1 MIHVLFNADN
11 NVIEPCKN
19 VMRQVMAHVSD
30 DVTFHIMGTEF
41 ESEYNT
47 IFYDAPDLSVFK
59 HTGEHGHI
67 TKTACYRLFAPFIKG
82 LDKVIYL
89 DTCKLEKPTDVETIK
104 ALRKEALG
112 SIYSWIN
119 DTYFVYVDR
128 IKAAENVDLM
138 GDIKSETFNRFND
151 TPQASSTG
159 FDDDAHATNTTKTTT
174 SSAGGTPVSRLSEVY
189 SFIRNQYKLWADDFI
204 QKFTV
209 IE

>member
-1 MIHVLFNADN
+1 MYRHYYTLPELFIPEAGETIEDFRDPMWAKTKDKGFYTIINHISGLSFADDDQYTKELMQKYVWPEMWNA
-11 NVIEPCKN
+11 
-19 VMRQVMAHVSD
+19 
-30 DVTFHIMGTEF
+30 
-41 ESEYNT
+41 
-47 IFYDAPDLSVFK
+47 
-59 HTGEHGHI
+59 
-67 TKTACYRLFAPFIKG
+67 
-82 LDKVIYL
+82 KVIYL
-89 DTCKLEKPTDVETIK
+89 DTCKREKPVDVETIK

-159 FDDDAHATNTTKTTT
+159 FDDDAHATNTTKTVT
-174 SSAGGTPVSRLSEVY
+174 SSAGGTAAARLSEVY
-189 SFIRNQYKLWADDFI
+189 GFIRNQYKLWADDFI
-204 QKFTV
+204 QKFTI

>member
-1 MIHVLFNADN
+1 MYRHYYTLPELFIPE
-11 NVIEPCKN
+11 VGETT
-19 VMRQVMAHVSD
+19 D
-30 DVTFHIMGTEF
+30 DFKDPLWAKTKDKGFYTIIDHISGLSF
-41 ESEYNT
+41 AQD
-47 IFYDAPDLSVFK
+47 DAY
-59 HTGEHGHI
+59 
-67 TKTACYRLFAPFIKG
+67 TKELMQKYVWPEMWDA
-82 LDKVIYL
+82 KVIYL
-89 DTCKLEKPTDVETIK
+89 DTFKCEKPVDVDTIK
-104 ALRKEALG
+104 ALRKQVLG

-159 FDDDAHATNTTKTTT
+159 FDDDAHATNTTKTIT

-189 SFIRNQYKLWADDFI
+189 GFIRNQYKLWADDFI
-204 QKFTV
+204 QKFTI

>member
-1 MIHVLFNADN
+1 MYRHYYTLPELFIPEAGETIEDFRDPMWAKTKDKGFYTIINHISGLSFANDDQYTKELMQKYVWPEMWNA
-11 NVIEPCKN
+11 
-19 VMRQVMAHVSD
+19 
-30 DVTFHIMGTEF
+30 
-41 ESEYNT
+41 
-47 IFYDAPDLSVFK
+47 
-59 HTGEHGHI
+59 
-67 TKTACYRLFAPFIKG
+67 
-82 LDKVIYL
+82 KVIYL
-89 DTCKLEKPTDVETIK
+89 DTCKREKPVDVETIK

-159 FDDDAHATNTTKTTT
+159 FDDDAHATNTTKTVT
-174 SSAGGTPVSRLSEVY
+174 SSAGGTAAARLSEVY
-189 SFIRNQYKLWADDFI
+189 RFIKNQYKLWADEFI
-204 QKFTV
+204 QKFTI

>member
-1 MIHVLFNADN
+1 MYRYYYTLPELFIPD
-11 NVIEPCKN
+11 VGETIEDFRDPLWAMTEDKGFYTIIN
-19 VMRQVMAHVSD
+19 HISGLAFAND
-30 DVTFHIMGTEF
+30 DV
-41 ESEYNT
+41 Y
-47 IFYDAPDLSVFK
+47 
-59 HTGEHGHI
+59 
-67 TKTACYRLFAPFIKG
+67 TKELMQKYIWPEMWNA
-82 LDKVIYL
+82 KVIYL
-89 DTCKLEKPTDVETIK
+89 DTCKREKPVDVETIK

-159 FDDDAHATNTTKTTT
+159 FDDDAHATNTTKTIT
-174 SSAGGTPVSRLSEVY
+174 SSAGGTAAARLSEVY
-189 SFIRNQYKLWADDFI
+189 RFIRNQYKLWADDFI
-204 QKFTV
+204 QKFTI

>member
-1 MIHVLFNADN
+1 MYRHYYTLPELFIPEVGETIEDFRDPLWAKTEDKGFYTIINHISGLAFADDDQYTKELMQKYVWPEMWNA
-11 NVIEPCKN
+11 
-19 VMRQVMAHVSD
+19 
-30 DVTFHIMGTEF
+30 
-41 ESEYNT
+41 
-47 IFYDAPDLSVFK
+47 
-59 HTGEHGHI
+59 
-67 TKTACYRLFAPFIKG
+67 
-82 LDKVIYL
+82 KVIYL
-89 DTCKLEKPTDVETIK
+89 DTCKREKPTDVETIK

-112 SIYSWIN
+112 SIYKWIN

-174 SSAGGTPVSRLSEVY
+174 SSAGGTPAARLSEIY
-189 SFIRNQYKLWADDFI
+189 KFIRNQYKLWADDFI
-204 QKFTV
+204 QKFTI